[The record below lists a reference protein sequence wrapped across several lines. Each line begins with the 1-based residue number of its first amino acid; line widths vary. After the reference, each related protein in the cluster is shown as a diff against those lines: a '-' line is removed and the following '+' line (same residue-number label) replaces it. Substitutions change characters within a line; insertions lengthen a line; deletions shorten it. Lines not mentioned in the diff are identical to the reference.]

1 MTFEQFLQLYES
13 AEHEGL
19 WPVSESD
26 TNALLRRIHAH
37 LDPAENIVHVIRFQ
51 LENGMA
57 PSFHP
62 RKNYDPAILVI
73 TSRRLLLFARPQLL
87 VRAVEKIK
95 AATTG
100 GGPREE
106 FHLSEMLL
114 SDLTGTSGIRNPT
127 SFGLTRNVVLHQA
140 GGRMVKIAG
149 MGAKASERTEAALR
163 SALESTPVQGK
174 GGRAAIEACVRRGN
188 TELAGGSQGTPVD
201 EVLDLLVD
209 HLDGESPVH
218 VAAFQDAGRQRHPW
232 SVLTLSPTRLIHQL
246 RAGDEELV
254 DILHLGA
261 VSNPRW
267 GKRRFMPAYLK
278 LQHHERGEVA
288 FYAFQE
294 RVVAD
299 LGAAIKQRLADLA

>member
-1 MTFEQFLQLYES
+1 MTLEQFLRLYES

-26 TNALLRRIHAH
+26 TNALLRRIHSR
-37 LDPAENIVHVIRFQ
+37 LDPAEDVVHVIRFE
-51 LENGMA
+51 LEDGLA
-57 PSFHP
+57 IGFHP

-73 TSRRLLLFARPQLL
+73 TSRRLLLYARPQLL
-87 VRAVEKIK
+87 LRAVEKIK
-95 AATTG
+95 TASVG
-100 GGPREE
+100 GGPQQD
-106 FHLSEMLL
+106 FHLSEVLL

-140 GGRMVKIAG
+140 DGRMVKIAG
-149 MGAKASERTEAALR
+149 MSAKASERTEAALR
-163 SALESTPVQGK
+163 SALESTPTRGK
-174 GGRAAIEACVRRGN
+174 GARAAIEACARRGN

-201 EVLDLLVD
+201 EVLDLLVG

-246 RAGDEELV
+246 RFDDEELV

-261 VSNPRW
+261 VSSLRW

-294 RVVAD
+294 QVVAD
-299 LGAAIKQRLADLA
+299 LGTAIQQRLTELA